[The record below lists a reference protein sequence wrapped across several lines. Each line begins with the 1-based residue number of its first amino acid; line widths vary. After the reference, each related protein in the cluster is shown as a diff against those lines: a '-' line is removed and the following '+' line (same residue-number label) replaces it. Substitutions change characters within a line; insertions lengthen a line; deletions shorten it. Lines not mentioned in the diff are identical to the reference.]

1 MLLLK
6 NYPLLG
12 YEFHIISCSIFML
25 NINSSILSFK
35 FSFFFFFRILI
46 VCFHLQ
52 TYLEELV
59 RQAYANWD
67 SLEVVDEVLNE
78 TALLTQGI

>member
-1 MLLLK
+1 MGRHMLLLK

-35 FSFFFFFRILI
+35 FSFFFLSNINCLFSFADLSRGVGSTSI
-46 VCFHLQ
+46 
-52 TYLEELV
+52 
-59 RQAYANWD
+59 R
-67 SLEVVDEVLNE
+67 
-78 TALLTQGI
+78 

>member
-1 MLLLK
+1 MVRHMLLLK

-35 FSFFFFFRILI
+35 FPFFFPNINCLFSFADLSRGVGSTSIR
-46 VCFHLQ
+46 
-52 TYLEELV
+52 ELGFI
-59 RQAYANWD
+59 R
-67 SLEVVDEVLNE
+67 SC
-78 TALLTQGI
+78 